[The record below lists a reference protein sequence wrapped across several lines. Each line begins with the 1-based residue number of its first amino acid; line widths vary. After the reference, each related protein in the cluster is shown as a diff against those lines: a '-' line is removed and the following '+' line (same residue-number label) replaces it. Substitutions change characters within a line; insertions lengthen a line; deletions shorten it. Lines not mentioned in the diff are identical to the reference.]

1 MVQPLKSDILFD
13 ELDSLSKEVI
23 CAQHQEDEAEEI
35 TREICNMNL
44 MVVRHRSADEDILHN
59 RLENARIR
67 SCSIAL
73 NGQERKS
80 SELLNS
86 KKKWI
91 QQLSKIGKKKEQK
104 ERPPGNKY
112 LNGIFLKPTCLL
124 PTNSPYLTN
133 MSVVRLFLTTLKSSF
148 FVSLVIFHVL
158 KPLFISQ
165 LRSPSISFHPVFE
178 KSSQSRR

>member
-1 MVQPLKSDILFD
+1 MRFGQIDRGGWYVVVQPLKSDILFD

-80 SELLNS
+80 SELLNN
-86 KKKWI
+86 KTIMDTAVI
-91 QQLSKIGKKKEQK
+91 QN
-104 ERPPGNKY
+104 R
-112 LNGIFLKPTCLL
+112 
-124 PTNSPYLTN
+124 
-133 MSVVRLFLTTLKSSF
+133 
-148 FVSLVIFHVL
+148 
-158 KPLFISQ
+158 
-165 LRSPSISFHPVFE
+165 
-178 KSSQSRR
+178 